1 MKIIGLL
8 FLGLL
13 AFAVTSVWK
22 FPAAGVLP
30 HVNIEPVKLSGVSG
44 SVWNGSA
51 QQVIGPD
58 PQLPPVHN
66 VNWKFQ
72 PSALLAA
79 SAGANIDFEVLG
91 GTGKGL
97 VRRNLAGDVML
108 TDGKLQIPAT
118 NLEQFLPL
126 PVAEFAGVLLAD
138 IEELELENNL
148 LKRTQGKV
156 VWSNA
161 EIIDATKLGQVVF
174 DIVPEGDL
182 HMGKLS
188 NTGGELT
195 LRGEVTLD
203 QAGNFKADIQIKPT
217 PQTPAHVDGILK
229 LIGRPAS
236 DGSYRIRNNGNIHDY
251 L

>member
-1 MKIIGLL
+1 M
-8 FLGLL
+8 
-13 AFAVTSVWK
+13 
-22 FPAAGVLP
+22 
-30 HVNIEPVKLSGVSG
+30 
-44 SVWNGSA
+44 
-51 QQVIGPD
+51 
-58 PQLPPVHN
+58 PPVSN

-108 TDGKLQIPAT
+108 TDGKLQVPAT
-118 NLEQFLPL
+118 NVEQFLPST
-126 PVAEFAGVLLAD
+126 VGDFAELAGVLLTD

-161 EIIDATKLGQVVF
+161 EIVDAIKLGVVVF

-195 LRGEVTLD
+195 LRGDVTLD
-203 QAGNFKADIQIKPT
+203 QSGSFKADIQIKPT
-217 PQTPAHVDGILK
+217 PQTPAHVEGLLK

-236 DGSYRIRNNGNIHDY
+236 DGSYRIRNNGNIHQF